1 MMTLLVEGKI
11 DGYLN
16 YDQDKKRPGGPE
28 GNEVTETYKSVCSFG
43 QECLFKDKYKYQ
55 TTMIAK
61 ERSFVLTLQK
71 KDFSTIEEWT
81 KKCST

>member
-28 GNEVTETYKSVCSFG
+28 GNEVTETYSSVCSFG
-43 QECLFKDKYKYQ
+43 QECLFKDKYKY
-55 TTMIAK
+55 
-61 ERSFVLTLQK
+61 
-71 KDFSTIEEWT
+71 
-81 KKCST
+81 